1 MVTGTVSVQT
11 SPPNPRRV
19 SSYLSNV
26 TEFGEQGGALQNPLG
41 TRARA
46 RDFAARAKL
55 KLDTSMIG
63 HSMMTTAGSIQI
75 AQNLCKRMKDTAKFI
90 ENGRLADKLREIGRL
105 DSYSRDSCKIYGLFY
120 RKSDD
125 GLGLVL
131 GGDLECSKLKNN
143 HQHYVAK
150 SFQKHQLLEG
160 FVTFE
165 LQLNNDRAVSF
176 LDALI
181 HCIQQHDELIFNY

>member
-1 MVTGTVSVQT
+1 MRITTYLTLVVFYMVTGTVSVQT

-26 TEFGEQGGALQNPLG
+26 TEFGEQGGALQNPL
-41 TRARA
+41 
-46 RDFAARAKL
+46 
-55 KLDTSMIG
+55 G

-120 RKSDD
+120 
-125 GLGLVL
+125 
-131 GGDLECSKLKNN
+131 
-143 HQHYVAK
+143 
-150 SFQKHQLLEG
+150 
-160 FVTFE
+160 
-165 LQLNNDRAVSF
+165 
-176 LDALI
+176 
-181 HCIQQHDELIFNY
+181 